1 MNNSKTVGI
10 IAICKDE
17 NEYIQE
23 WIDHHKKL
31 GFNKFV
37 IGDNQSKIPIQID
50 DPCVTVISWNDNEIG
65 SQMRFYYEANQLFN
79 INDWVATIDI
89 DEFICL
95 SPLIKSIQKFIDGMT
110 YNKEIGAFGISW
122 RMYGYKGD
130 REGRVH
136 IEEYKHW
143 YPDNHIKTLYRVG
156 DCAAF
161 YDPHHIYCLGK
172 YINEWGHPIVG
183 PHNQHT
189 STFIWIKHTWT
200 RSLPEF
206 LEKIKR
212 GSGDKVV
219 RNYSEDNYHQY
230 QSKLIYADKD
240 VIQDPSEK
248 V

>member
-1 MNNSKTVGI
+1 MSDPKTVGI

-23 WIDHHKKL
+23 WIDHHKNL

-37 IGDNQSKIPIQID
+37 IGDNESKVPIQID
-50 DPCVTVISWNDNEIG
+50 DPCVTVIPWTDNEIG
-65 SQMRFYYEANQLFN
+65 SQMRFYYHANNFFKLD
-79 INDWVATIDI
+79 DWVAAIDI

-95 SPLIKSIQKFIDGMT
+95 TPVIKSIQKFISSRT
-110 YNKEIGAFGISW
+110 YGRESVSAFGLSW

-130 REGRVH
+130 KQGRVP
-136 IEEYKHW
+136 IEEYKDW
-143 YPDNHIKTLYRVG
+143 FPDQHIKTLYRVI

-161 YDPHHIYCLGK
+161 YDPHHIYCLGD
-172 YINEWGHPIVG
+172 YINEWGQPIKG
-183 PHNQHT
+183 PHNDHT
-189 STFIWIKHTWT
+189 STLIWIKHTWT

-219 RNYSEDNYHQY
+219 RSYSEANYHEY
-230 QSKLIYADKD
+230 QSKLVNRDYE
-240 VIQDPSEK
+240 P
-248 V
+248 